1 MRNGTRFTRLARYP
15 ALTLAACLA
24 STAAAA
30 ELSPARSIEVV
41 TVKGNDLGDLQGQA
55 FDQYSVMALK
65 DGALTPIPYQF
76 DDINKRG
83 FPYVPGG
90 ELPIDGKEGVVDGGD
105 ELVFMLRD
113 TGGQAD
119 QAALAEADGTVVAE
133 LKMSDANVTR
143 YAYLMKGNSRRADKT
158 YTHVDRDTG
167 LVKTEAWTLQVD
179 TDNPLI
185 WSDMTVEGIPGR
197 ETVLDTMKIRAKAR
211 LGFIGATVH
220 NRLMPADI
228 IAVKNGPV
236 RSIVEADA
244 SISLLGINLL
254 SAGADFIVSR
264 NSMKVPVLAT
274 IPGAASVLSG
284 LNIEISLDFHNLEG
298 AKVWTAQGP
307 TEPLVAGSPQGDPKA
322 YAISLED
329 SWIAGGFEG
338 FDIGAELYV
347 SEEGRNAKVDFLY
360 KDAARD
366 DEADTPERFEG
377 SHPQVGYILSNIP
390 TGTDITLGVNLY
402 FTDNMFEGGY
412 PGSVMEE
419 VVNPM
424 PVEVKML

>member
-1 MRNGTRFTRLARYP
+1 MRNGTRFIHLARYST
-15 ALTLAACLA
+15 LTLATCLA
-24 STAAAA
+24 SIAQAA

-41 TVKGNDLGDLQGQA
+41 TVKGNDFNDLKGQA

-65 DGALTPIPYQF
+65 NGTLAAIPYQF
-76 DDINKRG
+76 DDINQRG

-90 ELPIDGKEGVVDGGD
+90 KLPIDGKEGAIDGGD

-113 TGGQAD
+113 TGEKAD
-119 QAALAEADGTVVAE
+119 ESTLSGIDGTVVAE
-133 LKMSDANVTR
+133 FKMSEGELSR
-143 YAYLMKGNSRRADKT
+143 YAYLVQGNTQRSKKT
-158 YTHVDRDTG
+158 YTHVDKDTG
-167 LVKTEAWTLQVD
+167 KIKTDAWTLQVD
-179 TDNPLI
+179 TGNPLI
-185 WSDMTVEGIPGR
+185 WSDMTVAGIPGR
-197 ETVLDTMKIRAKAR
+197 ETILDTMKVRAKAR

-228 IAVKNGPV
+228 VAVKNGPV

-244 SISLLGINLL
+244 SISILGINLL
-254 SAGADFIVSR
+254 SAGADFVVSR

-284 LNIEISLDFHNLEG
+284 LNIEISLDFHDLKG
-298 AKVWTAQGP
+298 ARVWTAQGP
-307 TEPLVAGSPQGDPKA
+307 AEPLVAGNTQGDPAQYKV
-322 YAISLED
+322 SREEN
-329 SWIAGGFEG
+329 WIAGAYEG
-338 FDIGAELYV
+338 FDIGAELYL
-347 SEEGRNAKVDFLY
+347 SEEGRDVKVDFLY

-366 DEADTPERFEG
+366 NEADTPERYEG

-402 FTDNMFEGGY
+402 FTENMFQDEY
-412 PGSVMEE
+412 PGDVMDE
-419 VVNPM
+419 VVAPI